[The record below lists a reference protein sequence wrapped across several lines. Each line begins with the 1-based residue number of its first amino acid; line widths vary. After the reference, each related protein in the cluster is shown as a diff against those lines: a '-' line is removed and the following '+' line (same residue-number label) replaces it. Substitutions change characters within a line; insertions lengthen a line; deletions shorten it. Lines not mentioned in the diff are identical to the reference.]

1 MPQASVPAYE
11 VNKQPPPQAA
21 GAALSLQQEHVP
33 AATSSGH
40 QTMDIRRALRN
51 EVSEAALSPDTTDF
65 AAGHLG
71 HAPGVA
77 T

>member
-40 QTMDIRRALRN
+40 QTMDIRLGRN

-71 HAPGVA
+71 YAPGIA
-77 T
+77 TL